1 MLSHEDELRLAAIE
15 RQLLIDDPVFARR
28 LCRPTCARSMCLQAL
43 AAVIGTLCGLA
54 ACLGALTNSGT
65 LFLSSAALTVAAA
78 WVYRRT
84 RRRHRRMT

>member
-1 MLSHEDELRLAAIE
+1 MLSHEDEQRLAAIE

-28 LCRPTCARSMCLQAL
+28 LCRPTCARSTCRQVL
-43 AAVIGTLCGLA
+43 AVVIGTLCGLA
-54 ACLGALTNSGT
+54 ACLGAPTGSGT

-84 RRRHRRMT
+84 PRRHRRRT

>member
-1 MLSHEDELRLAAIE
+1 MLSHEDEQRLAAIE
-15 RQLLIDDPVFARR
+15 RQLLIEDPVFARR
-28 LCRPTCARSMCLQAL
+28 LCRATCARYIWRQAL
-43 AAVIGTLCGLA
+43 AAVIGTLYGLA
-54 ACLGALTNSGT
+54 AGLGLWTDSGT

>member
-1 MLSHEDELRLAAIE
+1 MLSHEDEQRLAAIE

-65 LFLSSAALTVAAA
+65 LFLSSAALTVAA
-78 WVYRRT
+78 WVYCRT
-84 RRRHRRMT
+84 RRRHRRKT

>member
-1 MLSHEDELRLAAIE
+1 MLSHEDERRLAAIE

-28 LCRPTCARSMCLQAL
+28 LCRATCARYIWRQVL
-43 AAVIGTLCGLA
+43 AAVVGTLCGLA
-54 ACLGALTNSGT
+54 ACLGMLSGSGT

>member
-1 MLSHEDELRLAAIE
+1 
-15 RQLLIDDPVFARR
+15 
-28 LCRPTCARSMCLQAL
+28 MCLQAL

-78 WVYRRT
+78 YVYRRT